1 MFAAPECKKYT
12 PGPRL
17 GFTAYSK
24 QTGCWLKM
32 SGLPRPVLRREMK
45 FTETHMKRIIIAAII
60 ASMAAPTWAM
70 PVVTLKPS
78 VSDTVT
84 NVDLR
89 RPPRHRPGHGVR
101 PPHHRPP
108 HHRPPHHRPPHHRPP
123 HHHWHSRNNN
133 GAIAAGVIGGML
145 LGGMAV
151 SAARQ
156 HNHSAWNN
164 HVNWCSQR
172 YRSYRVSDNSW
183 QPNNGPRRQCISPF

>member
-1 MFAAPECKKYT
+1 
-12 PGPRL
+12 
-17 GFTAYSK
+17 
-24 QTGCWLKM
+24 
-32 SGLPRPVLRREMK
+32 MK
-45 FTETHMKRIIIAAII
+45 STEKHMRRIIVAAII

-70 PVVTLKPS
+70 PVGALRPS

-84 NVDLR
+84 NIDLR
-89 RPPRHRPGHGVR
+89 RPSRHRPGHGVR

-108 HHRPPHHRPPHHRPP
+108 HYRPSRPPRHHR
-123 HHHWHSRNNN
+123 HSRNNS
-133 GAIAAGVIGGML
+133 GAVAAGLIGGML
-145 LGGMAV
+145 LGGMAI

-183 QPNNGPRRQCISPF
+183 QPYNGPRRQCISPF